1 MWRIATIVT
10 CGGLLFIQN
19 SNPVAAAIMARLAQ
33 NTTTAIVSDDGA
45 YFTQAVDKATA
56 LATSLVDQLSQQE
69 FEDMAS
75 LFEAMDVAS
84 TPGADTVLTTSAQ
97 PVIGQAPEPAGPHE
111 PGVSQD
117 FLPRLNAAQLA
128 DLRKAVRYTGGTDFQ
143 TAITGMA
150 GPAQHAFYAMAVE
163 YHQLTG
169 KKLKV
174 GSAFRSAAYQVGV
187 KRRYGKD
194 AASPG
199 WSQHQ
204 HGYSMDIDR
213 QGYSS
218 PQVAELHRMGL
229 LVKHGFVKDNP
240 SGEAWHIEHQAS
252 YSRFGKDML
261 AYCARLSLKGMDGF
275 GIHRHIAMTGI
286 FADTHIISKVEAV
299 GRKHGLPAAY
309 MATMLKIESGLGRH
323 MLNASGAT
331 GWYQLMPSMK
341 KAYKVKNSMDLLE
354 SAEATA
360 KLGRDNK
367 RGMAGTMLANGANL
381 YIAHQQ
387 GLPVTLA
394 IWRLSQGQ
402 PAGIKLATVINSMGH
417 NLPASVRGQYFNTAM
432 IKRKDGRIRPSYSL
446 KPGHSA
452 SAVARIYLSHWQEKY
467 TRFEA
472 TIRKVFAGEMAEV
485 WG

>member
-1 MWRIATIVT
+1 MTV
-10 CGGLLFIQN
+10 CGGLLFAQN

-33 NTTTAIVSDDGA
+33 NTTTAFVSDDSA
-45 YFTQAVDKATA
+45 YFVQAADNATV
-56 LATSLVDQLSQQE
+56 LATSLVDRLSQQE
-69 FEDMAS
+69 FADMAS

-84 TPGADTVLTTSAQ
+84 TPGSDTVLATPAAPTVALAETA
-97 PVIGQAPEPAGPHE
+97 GQVVEPA
-111 PGVSQD
+111 VSGD

-128 DLRKAVRYTGGTDFQ
+128 DLRKVIRYTGGTDFK

-169 KKLKV
+169 KQLKV
-174 GSAFRSAAYQVGV
+174 GSVFRSAAYQVGV
-187 KRRYGKD
+187 KKRYGKD

-204 HGYSMDIDR
+204 HGYSIDIDR
-213 QGYSS
+213 QGYTS

-252 YSRFGKDML
+252 YSRFSKDML

-275 GIHRHIAMTGI
+275 DIHRHIAMAGI
-286 FADTHIISKVEAV
+286 FSDANIISKVETV
-299 GRKHGLPAAY
+299 GRQYGLPPAY

-323 MLNASGAT
+323 MLNVSGAT

-341 KAYKVKNSMDLLE
+341 KAYKVKNAMDLME
-354 SAEATA
+354 SAVATA
-360 KLGRDNK
+360 KLARDNK
-367 RGMAGTMLANGANL
+367 GGMAGTMPVQGAYL
-381 YIAHQQ
+381 YMAHQQ
-387 GLPVTLA
+387 GLPVVLA

-402 PAGIKLATVINSMGH
+402 AAGIKLGTVINSMGY
-417 NLPASVRGQYFNTAM
+417 NLPVSVRDQYFNAAM
-432 IKRKDGRIRPSYSL
+432 VKRKDGRVRPAYSL

-452 SAVARIYLSHWQEKY
+452 QAVARIFLSHWQEKY
-467 TRFEA
+467 ARFEA
-472 TIRKVFAGEMAEV
+472 TVRKVFAGEMAGV